1 MHDSILK
8 ERSLSTSN
16 TLITLQDIR
25 TLKELYHLKA
35 ETRELRQPIVK
46 NIIKQRVI
54 GQSCVESLKN
64 ALYSLQTIY
73 IDDDTGQRLLRLDD
87 LRQIEVDLTYEIR
100 ELQKDIYYLEYGE
113 DKFIEYLAKF
123 IPDFRTYVNHG
134 VETLKGKHF
143 NSFITDRDGTTNNYC
158 GRYRSSVQ
166 PIYNSVFLTRFA
178 KHCCNYPIII
188 TSAPLKDFGILN
200 VSINPNN
207 TFIYAGSKG
216 REFIDLNEEFHSFPI
231 DEKKQKLIQL
241 LNEKIQALLQEQDF
255 EKFNFIGSALQ
266 IKFGQTTVARQ
277 DITHSIR
284 DDESVAFLEKV
295 KSVVREIDPTGRN
308 LRIED
313 TGLDIEIILTI
324 DVASD
329 HSPIKD
335 FDKGD
340 GLAFIANNLGIVSS
354 KGPRGYTSEGVE
366 EIKRLLGKLG
376 MAPSK
381 GPTLVC
387 GDTTSDIPMLK
398 KAVEMFDDVWA
409 VFVTKD
415 ESLKKQVK
423 EICPNSFT
431 VPYPDVLLTI
441 LGLLSL

>member
-1 MHDSILK
+1 MHESILK
-8 ERSLSTSN
+8 ERNLSTSH

-25 TLKELYHLKA
+25 TLKEHYQLKA
-35 ETRELRQPIVK
+35 ETRELRLPIVK
-46 NIIKQRVI
+46 NIIKQRVV
-54 GQSCVESLKN
+54 GQPSVESLKN

-87 LRQIEVDLTYEIR
+87 TRQIAVDLTYEIR

-113 DKFIEYLAKF
+113 DKFIDYLAKF
-123 IPDFRTYVNHG
+123 IPDFRSYINQG
-134 VETLKGKHF
+134 VELLKGKHF
-143 NSFITDRDGTTNNYC
+143 HAFITDRDGTTNNYC

-178 KHCCNYPIII
+178 KHRCNYPLII

-200 VSINPNN
+200 VSINPGN

-231 DEKKQKLIQL
+231 EEKKEELIHL
-241 LNEKIQALLQEQDF
+241 LNERMLVLLQEQDF

-284 DDESVAFLEKV
+284 DDESSAFLEKV
-295 KSVVREIDPTGRN
+295 KSVVREIDPSGRN
-308 LRIED
+308 FRIED

-329 HSPIKD
+329 QSPIKD

-340 GLAFIANNLGIVSS
+340 GLAFMVS
-354 KGPRGYTSEGVE
+354 E
-366 EIKRLLGKLG
+366 LG
-376 MAPSK
+376 MSSST

-387 GDTTSDIPMLK
+387 GDTPSDIPMLK
-398 KAVEMFDDVWA
+398 KAVEMFEDVWA
-409 VFVTKD
+409 VFVTRD
-415 ESLKKQVK
+415 EALKKQVE

>member
-1 MHDSILK
+1 MHENILK
-8 ERSLSTSN
+8 EGNLNTSN

-25 TLKELYHLKA
+25 TLKELYQLKA
-35 ETRELRQPIVK
+35 ETRELREPIVK
-46 NIIKQRVI
+46 NIIKQRVV

-73 IDDDTGQRLLRLDD
+73 IDDDTGQRLLRLDEM
-87 LRQIEVDLTYEIR
+87 RQIAVDLTYEIR

-113 DKFIEYLAKF
+113 DKFIEYLAKL
-123 IPDFRTYVNHG
+123 IPDFRTYINDG
-134 VETLKGKHF
+134 VATLKGKHF
-143 NSFITDRDGTTNNYC
+143 HAFITDRDGTTNNYC

-178 KHCCNYPIII
+178 KHCCDYPLII

-200 VSINPNN
+200 VSINPRN

-231 DEKKQKLIQL
+231 EEKKQDLIHL
-241 LNEKIQALLQEQDF
+241 LNERMLVLLQEQDF

-284 DDESVAFLEKV
+284 DDESAAFLQKV

-308 LRIED
+308 FRIED

-324 DVASD
+324 DAPSND
-329 HSPIKD
+329 STIKD

-340 GLAFIANNLGIVSS
+340 GLAFMA
-354 KGPRGYTSEGVE
+354 
-366 EIKRLLGKLG
+366 GKLG
-376 MAPSK
+376 MTRSK
-381 GPTLVC
+381 GATLVC
-387 GDTTSDIPMLK
+387 GDTASDIPMLK
-398 KAVEMFDDVWA
+398 KAVDMFDDVWA
-409 VFVTKD
+409 VFVTRD
-415 ESLKKQVK
+415 ETLKKQVE

>member
-1 MHDSILK
+1 MHESILK
-8 ERSLSTSN
+8 ERNLSTSH

-25 TLKELYHLKA
+25 TLKELYQLKA
-35 ETRELRQPIVK
+35 ETRELRLPIVK
-46 NIIKQRVI
+46 NIIKQRVV
-54 GQSCVESLKN
+54 GQSSVESLKN

-87 LRQIEVDLTYEIR
+87 TRQIAVDLTYEIR

-113 DKFIEYLAKF
+113 DKFIDYLAKF
-123 IPDFRTYVNHG
+123 IPDFRSYINQGVNM
-134 VETLKGKHF
+134 LKNKHF
-143 NSFITDRDGTTNNYC
+143 HAFITDRDGTTNNYC

-178 KHCCNYPIII
+178 KHRCNYPLII

-200 VSINPNN
+200 VSINPAN

-231 DEKKQKLIQL
+231 EEKKEELIHL
-241 LNEKIQALLQEQDF
+241 LNERMLVLLQEQDF

-284 DDESVAFLEKV
+284 DDESSAFLEKV
-295 KSVVREIDPTGRN
+295 KSVVCEIDPSGRN
-308 LRIED
+308 FRIED

-324 DVASD
+324 DGNSD
-329 HSPIKD
+329 DAPIKD

-340 GLAFIANNLGIVSS
+340 GLAFMVS
-354 KGPRGYTSEGVE
+354 E
-366 EIKRLLGKLG
+366 LG
-376 MAPSK
+376 MASSK

-387 GDTTSDIPMLK
+387 GDTPSDIPMLD
-398 KAVEMFDDVWA
+398 KAVEMFEDVWA
-409 VFVTKD
+409 VFVTRD
-415 ESLKKQVK
+415 EALKKQVE

>member
-1 MHDSILK
+1 MHESILK
-8 ERSLSTSN
+8 ERNLSTSH

-25 TLKELYHLKA
+25 TLKELYQLKA
-35 ETRELRQPIVK
+35 ETRELRLPIVK
-46 NIIKQRVI
+46 NIIKQRVV
-54 GQSCVESLKN
+54 GQPSVESLKN

-87 LRQIEVDLTYEIR
+87 TRQIAVDLTYEIR

-113 DKFIEYLAKF
+113 DKFIDYLAKF
-123 IPDFRTYVNHG
+123 IPDFRSYINQG
-134 VETLKGKHF
+134 VELLKGKHF
-143 NSFITDRDGTTNNYC
+143 HAFITDRDGTTNNYC

-178 KHCCNYPIII
+178 KHRCNYPLII

-200 VSINPNN
+200 VSINPGN

-231 DEKKQKLIQL
+231 EEKKEELIHL
-241 LNEKIQALLQEQDF
+241 LNERMLVLLQEQDF

-284 DDESVAFLEKV
+284 DDESSAFLEKV
-295 KSVVREIDPTGRN
+295 KSVVREIDPSGRN
-308 LRIED
+308 FRIED

-329 HSPIKD
+329 QSPIKD

-340 GLAFIANNLGIVSS
+340 GLAFMVS
-354 KGPRGYTSEGVE
+354 E
-366 EIKRLLGKLG
+366 LG
-376 MAPSK
+376 MSSST

-387 GDTTSDIPMLK
+387 GDTPSDIPMLK
-398 KAVEMFDDVWA
+398 KAVEMFEDVWA
-409 VFVTKD
+409 VFVTRD
-415 ESLKKQVK
+415 EALKKQVE